1 MNETQASAG
10 ILDAI
15 ASAYDTPEELPTL
28 LDIAQRNGPAW
39 RELGLRGG
47 LPEEDRIA
55 MGRLQARLRHLL
67 AEAQRS
73 VEEILVQV
81 DRRQEL
87 ERPAEDAVLP
97 DPPDQRASGTG
108 AYLATSATLRRE
120 AAAERAGQAEP
131 GPQEVRGPDRYAA
144 AVRVAVDGHQ
154 ARIGRLT
161 VQIVD
166 IQRGLSAL

>member
-1 MNETQASAG
+1 MDETRPTAG

-28 LDIAQRNGPAW
+28 LDIARRNGPAW
-39 RELGLRGG
+39 RELGRQDG
-47 LPEEDRIA
+47 LPEEDRA
-55 MGRLQARLRHLL
+55 ALGRLQARLRQML

-87 ERPAEDAVLP
+87 ERPAEPVAVL
-97 DPPDQRASGTG
+97 PDQRASGTG

-120 AAAERAGQAEP
+120 AGAERQGDPE
-131 GPQEVRGPDRYAA
+131 PQEARGPDRYAA
-144 AVRVAVDGHQ
+144 AVRAAIDGQQ
-154 ARIGRLT
+154 ARIGQLT
-161 VQIVD
+161 AQIVD

>member
-1 MNETQASAG
+1 MNETRGPVG

-15 ASAYDTPEELPTL
+15 ASAHGTPEELPAL
-28 LDIAQRNGPAW
+28 LEIARRNGPAW
-39 RELGLRGG
+39 RELGLQGR
-47 LPEEDRIA
+47 LPEEERAA

-73 VEEILVQV
+73 IEEILVQV

-87 ERPAEDAVLP
+87 EKPAGPAAVL
-97 DPPDQRASGTG
+97 PDQRASGTG

-120 AAAERAGQAEP
+120 AGMEP
-131 GPQEVRGPDRYAA
+131 QVSGEPREVRGPDRYAA
-144 AVRVAVDGHQ
+144 AVRAAIDGQ
-154 ARIGRLT
+154 QSRIGQLT
-161 VQIVD
+161 AQIVE